1 MLERLKIFFDKSFYF
16 WQITKILFI
25 IMFSFA
31 LFGESK
37 SRPLIIGLI
46 ISLIFGLF
54 ILSLIYSLFTPNM
67 NQKLLTI
74 THYYSSIF
82 SILFGLLLSFMLIT
96 ELKGGWYKNIGF
108 QIVPLWIILFG
119 IREFLENSN

>member
-37 SRPLIIGLI
+37 SRPLIIVLI